1 MLKRVFGAK
10 TPEREATPST
20 ERPKILRVHDAMAL
34 RYSLGIPF
42 REMFY
47 LLGWPKVL
55 EIGKSTSAHEHGMV
69 LAPSLA
75 ILVRM
80 IWNHVEDNPLPPM
93 EDFEAIR
100 KRFAP
105 VSERVGRDRLAHQGW
120 LSILCGFRKNNGNEW
135 TNGKSPTPTTRH
147 MFWMLSLMAERHGA
161 AEAMRRWKQAAEEEA
176 SARGVT
182 LEQIFESGSWP
193 HDEEE
198 RISGGAAN
206 SPSRVGTGR
215 KKAGRPASA
224 RRPATT
230 EDGDADPQ

>member
-1 MLKRVFGAK
+1 MLKKVFGAEK
-10 TPEREATPST
+10 ASGAEST
-20 ERPKILRVHDAMAL
+20 TSTRPKLLRVQDAVAL

-55 EIGKSTSAHEHGMV
+55 EIGKSTSSHEHGMV
-69 LAPSLA
+69 LSPALA

-80 IWNHVEDNPLPPM
+80 IWNHVDDNPLPPM
-93 EDFEAIR
+93 EDFDAIR

-105 VSERVGRDRLAHQGW
+105 VSERIGRDRLAHQGW

-135 TNGKSPTPTTRH
+135 SNGKSPTPTTRH
-147 MFWMLSLMAERHGA
+147 MFWMLSQMAERHGE

-176 SARGVT
+176 QARGVT

-193 HDEEE
+193 HSEEE
-198 RISGGAAN
+198 RISGGAVN
-206 SPSRVGTGR
+206 SPSRIGTGR
-215 KKAGRPASA
+215 KKAGRPESA
-224 RRPATT
+224 PRHNSSTAAPD
-230 EDGDADPQ
+230 ES